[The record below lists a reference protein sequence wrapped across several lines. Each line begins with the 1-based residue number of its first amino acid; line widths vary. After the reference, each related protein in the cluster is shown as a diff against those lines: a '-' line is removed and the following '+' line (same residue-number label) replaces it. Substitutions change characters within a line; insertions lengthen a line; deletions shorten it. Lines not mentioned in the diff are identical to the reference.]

1 MIRLS
6 KLTDY
11 AIVIVT
17 HMAANFA
24 TQQVTARVLA
34 EQVGLGLP
42 TVSKILKTLARAG
55 LLEAQR
61 GKGGGYRLKRLPVD
75 ISVAEIIES
84 MEGPLALTD
93 CSSDESACCYIED
106 TCMVKDNWQKI
117 NVVVRD
123 ALGQLSLE
131 SMTQPL
137 HIPPRIHKNA
147 GLKSGEE
154 HTLVAIGRQNHG

>member
-34 EQVGLGLP
+34 ERVGLGLP

-61 GKGGGYRLKRLPVD
+61 GKGGGYRLKRLPAD
-75 ISVAEIIES
+75 ISVAEIIEG

-93 CSSDESACCYIED
+93 CSSDESACCYIAD

-117 NVVVRD
+117 NVVVRN
-123 ALGQLSLE
+123 ALEQLSLE

-137 HIPPRIHKNA
+137 HVQSAAVNELA
-147 GLKSGEE
+147 VKSDAADE
-154 HTLVAIGRQNHG
+154 LVVIGGQSHG